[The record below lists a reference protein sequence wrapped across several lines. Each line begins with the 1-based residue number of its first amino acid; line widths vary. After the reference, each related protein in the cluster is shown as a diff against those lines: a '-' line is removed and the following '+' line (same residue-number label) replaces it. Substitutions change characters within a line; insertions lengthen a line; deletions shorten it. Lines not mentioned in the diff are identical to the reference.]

1 MHSSIC
7 PCAFCL
13 VNSLACWVSPFV
25 PSFIIKHMQQADGAT
40 DQAERSRHSMA
51 PSQVSAPTPARPS
64 EPPVTSPHRQLPG
77 AAYPPQDTAAPA
89 GTAEAKENE
98 ANNFPRYAQKEEH
111 DQTTSH
117 VLVSS
122 DHAQCAMLHNQMWS
136 CATPDV
142 NRLDASVL

>member
-1 MHSSIC
+1 
-7 PCAFCL
+7 
-13 VNSLACWVSPFV
+13 
-25 PSFIIKHMQQADGAT
+25 MQQAHEAP

-89 GTAEAKENE
+89 GNAEAKENE
-98 ANNFPRYAQKEEH
+98 ANNFPRYAQKEDH
-111 DQTTSH
+111 DQATSD

-122 DHAQCAMLHNQMWS
+122 DLA
-136 CATPDV
+136 
-142 NRLDASVL
+142 